1 MQFFLLAKKIVQ
13 DTLYIYLSTEYIHYA
28 SYVKDFFCW
37 DLHLYKFVIW
47 YLYQLVT

>member
-28 SYVKDFFCW
+28 SYVKDFFVEICTCIS
-37 DLHLYKFVIW
+37 LYYGTYISW
-47 YLYQLVT
+47 